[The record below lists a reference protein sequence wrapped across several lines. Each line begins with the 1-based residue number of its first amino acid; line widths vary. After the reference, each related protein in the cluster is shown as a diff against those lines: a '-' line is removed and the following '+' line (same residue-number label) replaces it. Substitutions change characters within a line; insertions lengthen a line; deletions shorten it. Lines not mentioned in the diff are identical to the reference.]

1 MNFVKLI
8 GIKIDDFS
16 STIEFEQN
24 YSIKES
30 NTYKFK
36 KKELENNGLV
46 CILANI
52 DSNLKLQNIT
62 QIY

>member
-62 QIY
+62 QIC